1 MAPTL
6 KPLQEQAIV
15 ITGASSGIGLV
26 TARLAAK
33 AGAAVVL
40 ASRNEATL
48 RDLAAEITAAGG
60 RALVV
65 PCNVGQEG
73 DIRRVVEEAT
83 QAFGGFDTWVNNAGI
98 SIFGK
103 TWDVPMT
110 DWRRMFDTVYWGTVY
125 GSLAALRHLRE
136 TGKSGAIVNVGSF
149 FGDRAPGVQS
159 TYASA
164 KFAVHGFT
172 GAFREEIEH
181 EALPVSVSLI
191 HPGRIDTPYNEH
203 AGNYM
208 PMQPVHR
215 GMIYPPEAVAEAILW
230 CAAHPRRDMFVGAQA
245 KAAAML
251 GLVAPQL
258 TDKIMSV
265 WSFTSHQSRT
275 RKSNGDHSRALFEA
289 GYGGH
294 ERGTHE
300 PQLLRSR
307 SYYVKA
313 TKRPALTAAVVLGG
327 GVLAVAL
334 ARGKRKDG
342 VDDAPVDTDRIEGND
357 GAGNGGGGLVIE
369 EYEIVATAPDG
380 GGTDGCAVD
389 SGQSATGQSTSGRSD
404 AAGAYTEPVATERAH
419 AMRVENGRIIAEP
432 GDAEPMDSGPGEPT
446 WSHPAR
452 ADFSVG

>member
-1 MAPTL
+1 MPLTL
-6 KPLQEQAIV
+6 KPLNEQTIV

-26 TARLAAK
+26 TARMAAK

-40 ASRNEATL
+40 AARNEAAL
-48 RDLAAEITAAGG
+48 RDLAGEITTAGG

-65 PCNVGQEG
+65 PCDVGMQE
-73 DIRRVVEEAT
+73 DVQRVADEAVR
-83 QAFGGFDTWVNNAGI
+83 AFGGFDTWVNNAGI

-103 TWDVPMT
+103 TWDVPMA

-125 GSLAALRHLRE
+125 GSLVARRHLRVAD
-136 TGKSGAIVNVGSF
+136 KPGAIVNVGSF
-149 FGDRAPGVQS
+149 FGDRAPAVQS

-181 EALPVSVSLI
+181 DGLPISVSLV

-245 KAAAML
+245 KAAAVL
-251 GLVAPQL
+251 GLVAPRL
-258 TDKIMSV
+258 TDKVMSI
-265 WSFTSHQSRT
+265 WSFTSHQSRE
-275 RKSNGDHSRALFEA
+275 RVSNGDHSRALFEA

-300 PQLLRSR
+300 PHLLRSR

-313 TKRPALTAAVVLGG
+313 TKRPALTAAAMLGG
-327 GVLAVAL
+327 GALALAL
-334 ARGKRKDG
+334 ARGRRKG
-342 VDDAPVDTDRIEGND
+342 EAAATIERGHD
-357 GAGNGGGGLVIE
+357 GGGVAGRGDGGDAEIVIE
-369 EYEIVATAPDG
+369 EVVVETTPA
-380 GGTDGCAVD
+380 
-389 SGQSATGQSTSGRSD
+389 
-404 AAGAYTEPVATERAH
+404 ERPH
-419 AMRVENGRIIAEP
+419 
-432 GDAEPMDSGPGEPT
+432 
-446 WSHPAR
+446 
-452 ADFSVG
+452 ADFVVA